1 MESEE
6 SIKLELTKNR
16 ENVKDFENRIKEV
29 QIAIKDNADEVN
41 LNNNRLLSI
50 IKELL
55 TKCNTLSLELAL
67 AKSEKNDPTNSFCEM
82 AVKYM
87 NSSRRKSQ
95 NKREGVRIFL
105 NELMDCLG
113 ISERIPQYI
122 KDAINTF
129 DDEEKTPNKIAYNN
143 IQYIAENN
151 GPINIKEQNNYEDLT
166 TERNKLLD
174 KTFNL
179 SNF

>member
-1 MESEE
+1 MESKE
-6 SIKLELTKNR
+6 SIKLELTKNWK
-16 ENVKDFENRIKEV
+16 NVEDFENRIKEV

-41 LNNNRLLSI
+41 LNNNRLRSI
-50 IKELL
+50 INELL
-55 TKCNTLSLELAL
+55 AKCNNLSLELAL

-129 DDEEKTPNKIAYNN
+129 DDEEKTPNKIT
-143 IQYIAENN
+143 YIAENN
-151 GPINIKEQNNYEDLT
+151 GPINIKEQNNYEALT